1 MKHVTHEEAASRAKR
16 LREEIAEHQYRY
28 YVLDRPVIS
37 DEEFDRLYRELQSI
51 EEMYPDLITPDSP
64 TQRVGGAVSG
74 AFRAAPHSR
83 PVLSLG
89 NAFGEADLLAYYHRA
104 KQHFLP
110 AHAEGF
116 VVEPKI
122 DGLSVILRY
131 ADGSL
136 ATGLTR
142 GDGVSGE
149 DVTQNVRTVQSIP
162 LRLRPGSPTLLEVR
176 GEVYLPRKDFVD
188 LNRERE
194 EAGLVTFANPR
205 NAAAGSLRQM
215 DPTVTAKRPLRALFY
230 EIREMNA
237 EVKTEVEGLACLKKM
252 GFPVPEYDL
261 CVSPEELLRS
271 IREWEAK
278 RHELT
283 YDTDGIVVKVND
295 LDVFARLGSTTHSP
309 RGHIAYKFPAE
320 QVETRVTDI
329 IVQVGRTGVLTPTA
343 ILEPVRV
350 SGSTVSRATL
360 HNEDII
366 RDLDVRIGDKV
377 IIQKAGDVIPEV
389 VKVLTD
395 KRTGEELEFHM
406 PGTCPSCG
414 SPAERLPDEAAWRCT
429 DPTCPGRLREQLIHF
444 ASRDAMD
451 IRGLGPSMVDA
462 LFSAGLVKDAG
473 DLYSLTVEDIRKLP
487 RQGEKSAQNLI
498 SSIRKS
504 KENSMSRLLFAL
516 GIRHVGQ
523 RLSQTIAERF
533 GTMDAFLEASP
544 EELSQV
550 KDIGPETVSS
560 IEATR
565 FQESTKR
572 LLVKFRESGLKG
584 MSEAKPQVSPAEG
597 PFLGK
602 TLVIT
607 GTIPGMTR
615 KEAEE
620 RIALLGGKASSSVS
634 KNTYAVIAGVDPG
647 SKLQK
652 ARELGVRVM
661 APREFL
667 ELEVDY

>member
-1 MKHVTHEEAASRAKR
+1 MEDLTLEEAACRAER
-16 LREEIAEHQYRY
+16 LREEIGEHQYRY
-28 YVLDRPVIS
+28 YVLDQPVIS
-37 DEEFDRLYRELQSI
+37 DREFDRLYRELLFI
-51 EEMYPDLITPDSP
+51 EEMYPDLTAPDSP

-74 AFRAAPHSR
+74 AFRAVPHRR

-89 NAFGEADLLAYYHRA
+89 NAFGEADLLTYYRRA
-104 KQHFLP
+104 KQHLRP
-110 AHAEGF
+110 TDAEGF
-116 VVEPKI
+116 VVQPKI
-122 DGLSVILRY
+122 DGLAVILRY
-131 ADGSL
+131 ADGRL
-136 ATGLTR
+136 TMGLTR
-142 GDGVSGE
+142 GDGATGE

-162 LRLRPGSPTLLEVR
+162 LRLRPGAPTLLEVR
-176 GEVYLPRKDFVD
+176 GEVYLPRKDFAD

-194 EAGLVTFANPR
+194 EAGLVPFANPR

-215 DPTVTAKRPLRALFY
+215 NPAVTAERPLRALFY
-230 EIREMNA
+230 EIREMNQ
-237 EVKTEVEGLACLKKM
+237 EVKTEVESLAWLKDM

-261 CVSPEELLRS
+261 CVSSEELLES
-271 IREWEAK
+271 ISRWEGK
-278 RHELT
+278 RQDLA

-295 LDVFARLGSTTHSP
+295 LDVFLRLGSTAHSP

-320 QVETRVTDI
+320 KVETEVLDI

-377 IIQKAGDVIPEV
+377 IIQKAGEVIPEV
-389 VKVLTD
+389 VKVLID
-395 KRTGEELEFHM
+395 RRTGKEREFHM
-406 PGTCPSCG
+406 PEACPSCG
-414 SPAERLPDEAAWRCT
+414 SPSERLPDEAAWRCT
-429 DPTCPGRLREQLIHF
+429 NQTCPGRLREQLIHF

-462 LFSAGLVKDAG
+462 LLLAGMVEDAG

-498 SSIRKS
+498 SSIGASREK
-504 KENSMSRLLFAL
+504 SMSRLLFAL

-523 RLSQTIAERF
+523 RLSQTIAEHF
-533 GTMDAFLEASP
+533 GTMDSFLRASS

-560 IEATR
+560 IEAAR
-565 FQESTKR
+565 SQESLKR
-572 LLVKFRESGLKG
+572 LLAKFRDKGFKG
-584 MSEAKPQVSPAEG
+584 MSDAKPRVTSAEG

-620 RIALLGGKASSSVS
+620 RVAFLGGKVSSSVS
-634 KNTYAVIAGVDPG
+634 KNTYAVIAGDDPG

-652 ARELGVRVM
+652 ARNLGVTVM
-661 APREFL
+661 TPEEFL
-667 ELEVDY
+667 ELEVDS